1 MILQNGRDL
10 RCSSFDITGCYFD
23 MNFLYFFA
31 LTLGWAHAFTGL
43 VIDKVFGKSH
53 GTWRSRNTLALK
65 VNIPQNVLYSDGS
78 YGLDNTP
85 FIAVLYKYS
94 RDKNGCKIRDIES
107 LTETII
113 AAIKDN
119 GHGQKLIAGC
129 LTLFRSSSTVTYLK
143 YAKEGAGVAIGAIDC
158 QAVPA

>member
-1 MILQNGRDL
+1 
-10 RCSSFDITGCYFD
+10 

-31 LTLGWAHAFTGL
+31 LTLGCAHAFTGL

-53 GTWRSRNTLALK
+53 GPGMSCNTLALK

-78 YGLDNTP
+78 YGLDITP

-94 RDKNGCKIRDIES
+94 RDKNGCKTRDTDS

-119 GHGQKLIAGC
+119 RHGQKNLIASC
-129 LTLFRSSSTVTYLK
+129 LTLFRSRSTVTYLK
-143 YAKEGAGVAIGAIDC
+143 YVKEGAGVEFGAIDC
-158 QAVPA
+158 QAVPGWRAPNFLTT